1 MFGNYP
7 SQIRVAVENMNQ
19 VFDTPEKRKYVADKA
34 RLHLSDKT
42 KSDLYSEAYACL
54 LNELGINTRIQDEYT
69 QKLVVFYFEAQKRYY
84 MGSSMLDDFKK
95 YNGKL
100 PYRFN
105 SYK

>member
-7 SQIRVAVENMNQ
+7 SQILVAVENMNQ

-69 QKLVVFYFEAQKRYY
+69 QKLVVFYFEAQKKILYGVFYAR
-84 MGSSMLDDFKK
+84 
-95 YNGKL
+95 
-100 PYRFN
+100 
-105 SYK
+105 

>member
-84 MGSSMLDDFKK
+84 MGSSMLYDFKK

>member
-7 SQIRVAVENMNQ
+7 SQILVAVENMNQ

-69 QKLVVFYFEAQKRYY
+69 QILVVFYF
-84 MGSSMLDDFKK
+84 
-95 YNGKL
+95 
-100 PYRFN
+100 
-105 SYK
+105 